1 MRRFFATLKCSS
13 DVHTSQPTTPQP
25 EPDRLALLRSTI
37 GAEVADV
44 YPDFAA
50 RVLGAAASGPA
61 NPGAG

>member
-1 MRRFFATLKCSS
+1 M
-13 DVHTSQPTTPQP
+13 HTSQPTTPDA

-50 RVLGAAASGPA
+50 RVLGATAGRRGAPASE
-61 NPGAG
+61 